1 MVIVNADVRTMAG
14 ERFEHGYIHMDGGKI
29 VSVGPMERA
38 PRDAERFDAAGAVAL
53 PGLVDAHC
61 HIGMWEDGLG
71 FEGDDGNEDTDPVTP
86 QLRGLDGVNPLDRR
100 SPRRSTGGS
109 RPS

>member
-38 PRDAERFDAAGAVAL
+38 PRPAARA
-53 PGLVDAHC
+53 PSRSSK
-61 HIGMWEDGLG
+61 
-71 FEGDDGNEDTDPVTP
+71 TP
-86 QLRGLDGVNPLDRR
+86 TTAARA
-100 SPRRSTGGS
+100 RSTARG
-109 RPS
+109 